1 MLQEPACV
9 IFDRPVFE
17 AEKLRPFSKIF
28 DGAKIFV
35 VINLPIKIFLG
46 QFSFIIRTGQR
57 ASRTGLCDI

>member
-17 AEKLRPFSKIF
+17 AENLRPFSKIF
-28 DGAKIFV
+28 DRAKIFIV
-35 VINLPIKIFLG
+35 LNLPIKIFLG
-46 QFSFIIRTGQR
+46 HISLIIRTGQR